1 MSKTNQLFLLADHI
15 KLSLLERERA
25 RSLNLEH
32 DSQDGHIH
40 RSLDQ
45 FRDGL
50 EALQEEHKRLTEAG
64 DERSDLRPSIFF
76 LFIPLT
82 FSAPLTRSSSAAQTI
97 DDALPSLQK
106 QFADLSSR
114 FQGDPSSS
122 SAAEPSRNANDT
134 STNPQ
139 PRKAN
144 LRSPSST
151 TPTTTTTKVVRFSD
165 SPLPDPDAT
174 PSPSDDPSR
183 AALFGPYRD
192 DPSSSADDREGYS
205 DAADAMDNQQV
216 HAYHARIL
224 QDQDE
229 HLDRLGESIGRQRE
243 LSMQIGDELDAHVAM
258 LDDVEAATDRH
269 QGRLDRARRSLG
281 RFARFSGESK
291 QMLTIIALIII
302 LVLLI
307 AILK

>member
-1 MSKTNQLFLLADHI
+1 MSKPNQLFLLADHI

-25 RSLNLEH
+25 RSLNL
-32 DSQDGHIH
+32 DNDTQDGHIS

-45 FRDGL
+45 FREGL
-50 EALQEEHKRLTEAG
+50 EALQEEQKRLTENG
-64 DERSDLRPSIFF
+64 DD
-76 LFIPLT
+76 
-82 FSAPLTRSSSAAQTI
+82 SAAQTI
-97 DDALPSLQK
+97 ADALPSLQK
-106 QFADLSSR
+106 QFADLSSK
-114 FQGDPSSS
+114 FQGDT
-122 SAAEPSRNANDT
+122 SAQTTKTLRHPNDASLAPDFAHAQ
-134 STNPQ
+134 STKPQ

-144 LRSPSST
+144 LRSSSSSAPASAPASAP
-151 TPTTTTTKVVRFSD
+151 TPTPSTTKVVRFSD
-165 SPLPDPDAT
+165 SPLPGPKSSSPLPPPDDDPD
-174 PSPSDDPSR
+174 R

-192 DPSSSADDREGYS
+192 DPSADGEGYR
-205 DAADAMDNQQV
+205 DVAGTMDNQQV

-224 QDQDE
+224 EDQDE

-281 RFARFSGESK
+281 RIARASGESK
-291 QMLTIIALIII
+291 QMATIIALIII

>member
-25 RSLNLEH
+25 RSLNLQ
-32 DSQDGHIH
+32 DNTQDGHIN

-50 EALQEEHKRLTEAG
+50 ETLQGEQKRLTEAG
-64 DERSDLRPSIFF
+64 DE
-76 LFIPLT
+76 
-82 FSAPLTRSSSAAQTI
+82 SAVEVIT
-97 DDALPSLQK
+97 DALPSLQK

-114 FQGDPSSS
+114 FHGDTS
-122 SAAEPSRNANDT
+122 SAETLRHPNNASLAADFAHAQ
-134 STNPQ
+134 STHPQ

-151 TPTTTTTKVVRFSD
+151 RTPTPSTTKVVRFSD
-165 SPLPDPDAT
+165 SPLPDPDST
-174 PSPSDDPSR
+174 SPPLPPDDPSR

-192 DPSSSADDREGYS
+192 DPSGEGEGEGYR
-205 DAADAMDNQQV
+205 DAAELMDNQQV
-216 HAYHARIL
+216 HAYHARVL
-224 QDQDE
+224 QDQDD

-281 RFARFSGESK
+281 RFARASSESK
-291 QMLTIIALIII
+291 QMVAIIVLIIV